1 MSDLVR
7 GKATICVV
15 NYKTRDLT
23 RVCLRSIRKYTDYPY
38 EVLVIDNDSRD
49 ESLDYLKGLSW
60 IRLVER
66 RPEVPG
72 PGGSYAHGAALDL
85 GLSLCQTEFFVALHS
100 DAIIHQRGWLDL
112 FLDRLGADPTVACC
126 GGDKIEIKPRWRVLL
141 HKVSDVKA
149 LYRRLWADPAI
160 WRFYQPYVRTVC
172 AVYRTEILRREGLSF
187 QVDPSGP
194 FTVGQKLYFHLKERG
209 YRTVM
214 LPDRLTSRYVI
225 HLVHATQMLNPQE
238 FGLQR
243 MVRKWR
249 RAMGPWL
256 TSEAFQSLLQEQ
268 SLDL

>member
-23 RVCLRSIRKYTDYPY
+23 RVCLRSIRKYTDYPH

-49 ESLDYLKGLSW
+49 ESLDYLRGLSW

-66 RPEVPG
+66 RPQTPDV
-72 PGGSYAHGAALDL
+72 GGVWAHGAALDL

-100 DAIIHQRGWLDL
+100 DAIIRARGWLDL

-126 GGDKIEIKPRWRVLL
+126 GGDKIEAKPHWQVLL
-141 HKVSDVKA
+141 HRISDVKA
-149 LYRRLWADPAI
+149 LYRWLWADPAI
-160 WRFYQPYVRTVC
+160 WRFYQPYARTVC
-172 AVYRTEILRREGLSF
+172 AVYRTEILQREKLSF
-187 QVDPSGP
+187 QVDLSGP
-194 FTVGQKLYFHLKERG
+194 FTVGQKLYFDLKERG

-214 LPDRLTSRYVI
+214 LPDRLTLPYVI

-238 FGLQR
+238 FGVNR
-243 MVRKWR
+243 TIRKWR
-249 RAMGPWL
+249 RTIGPWL
-256 TSEAFQSLLQEQ
+256 TSEAFQSLLQEE